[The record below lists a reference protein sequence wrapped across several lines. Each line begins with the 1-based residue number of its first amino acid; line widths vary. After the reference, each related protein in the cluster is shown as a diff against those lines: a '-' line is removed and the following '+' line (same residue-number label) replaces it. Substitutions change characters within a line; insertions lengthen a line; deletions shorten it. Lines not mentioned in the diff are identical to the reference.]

1 MIRSNSIRAVAL
13 GLAMAGMLPVAS
25 SAQVTLTVVMKSGQ
39 RYTGRNLWYRL
50 DRREVVLRTS
60 QSEEPRLP
68 FDQVRLRRFR
78 RQFGCRSS
86 AQRIAGSRRAE
97 KRLSPERAGGRAR
110 THEPSGRIL
119 AYLVGVFPHRRW

>member
-25 SAQVTLTVVMKSGQ
+25 SAQVALTVVMKSGQ
-39 RYTGRNLWYRL
+39 RYSGRNLWYRL

-68 FDQVRLRRFR
+68 VDQVAYVDFGGTSDVDPQLSGSQEAVALR
-78 RQFGCRSS
+78 S
-86 AQRIAGSRRAE
+86 GS
-97 KRLSPERAGGRAR
+97 
-110 THEPSGRIL
+110 IL
-119 AYLVGVFPHRRW
+119 KGQVVEL